1 MTTMFTTRQ
10 PNAIDRIKGFLFRL
24 WFKPYA
30 SIRKSFNSL
39 YIFFFINAKKRIEL

>member
-10 PNAIDRIKGFLFRL
+10 PNAIDRIKGFFFRL
-24 WFKPYA
+24 WFEPYA

-39 YIFFFINAKKRIEL
+39 CCFFFINAKKRIEL